1 MTAGFAGVIASTDKL
16 GKELDS
22 LQDAQR
28 VERMT
33 KLQEQGDMVTYNVLG
48 TMEASK
54 QFVNALDKLDNLKN
68 KPVVAEVDARV
79 KTLEAALAELNRALQ
94 DEKQKTG
101 KEVEHGYTNLV
112 AKLESMVGQ
121 WRTFKDS
128 KSPLTYRN
136 IISDYNDSSAFTT
149 VA

>member
-16 GKELDS
+16 GKELDR

-48 TMEASK
+48 TIEASK
-54 QFVNALDKLDNLKN
+54 QFVNARDKLDNLKN

-79 KTLEAALAELNRALQ
+79 KTLEAALAELKKALQ
-94 DEKQKTG
+94 TRSRKPAKRLKTAIP
-101 KEVEHGYTNLV
+101 T
-112 AKLESMVGQ
+112 
-121 WRTFKDS
+121 
-128 KSPLTYRN
+128 
-136 IISDYNDSSAFTT
+136 
-149 VA
+149 